1 MSDPLE
7 RYSRQ
12 MLLPGWGREGQLRL
26 ARRTAAVI
34 GCGALGSHIAA
45 HLVRAGVGRVILA
58 DRDFVEW
65 HNLPRQALYSEEDA
79 AAGLPKAV
87 AAARRLRLLNSEV
100 AIEEHVVDVDAGTVE
115 TLINRADVVFDG
127 ADNFELRYLVNEA
140 CVKWG
145 IPWVYGGVLGTYG
158 LSAAIVPGETPCLRC
173 LLGPMPMPGTVPTCE
188 MAGVLG
194 AVVATVAALEVTEG
208 FKILLDQRQALLSS
222 LVMVDLWAGD
232 LERARTQKSSEA
244 CPVCDERQ
252 FPLLA
257 AQQGSMAAVLCGRG
271 AVQVTPHPA
280 PALDLEEVALR
291 LGSLGPA
298 TVNEYLLRF
307 SADGC
312 EMTLFRD
319 GRAIVKGAAGPPEAK
334 AFYVRYVGA

>member
-45 HLVRAGVGRVILA
+45 HVVRAGVGRVILA

-87 AAARRLRLLNSEV
+87 AAARRLRLLNSQV

-115 TLINRADVVFDG
+115 ALISQADVVFDG

-158 LSAAIVPGETPCLRC
+158 LSAAIVPGRTPCLRC
-173 LLGPMPMPGTVPTCE
+173 LLGPMPLPGSVPTCE
-188 MAGVLG
+188 TAGVLG

-208 FKILLDQRQALLSS
+208 FKILLDQPQALLGS

-244 CPVCDERQ
+244 CPVCDERH

-271 AVQVTPHPA
+271 AVQVTPRPA

-291 LGSLGPA
+291 LSSLGPV

-319 GRAIVKGAAGPPEAK
+319 GRAIVKGAAGPAEAK

>member
-1 MSDPLE
+1 MSDPHE

-34 GCGALGSHIAA
+34 GCGALGSHIAS

-79 AAGLPKAV
+79 AAGTPKAV
-87 AAARRLRLLNSEV
+87 AAARRLRQLNSAV
-100 AIEEHVVDVDAGTVE
+100 AIEEHVVDVDAGTIE
-115 TLINRADVVFDG
+115 SLLSRADVVFDG

-140 CVKWG
+140 CVKLG

-158 LSAAIVPGETPCLRC
+158 LSAAILPGQTPCLRC
-173 LLGPMPMPGTVPTCE
+173 LLGPMPAPGTVPTCE
-188 MAGVLG
+188 TAGVLG
-194 AVVATVAALEVTEG
+194 ATVATVAALEVSEG
-208 FKILLDQRQALLSS
+208 FKILLGQRHSLLHS
-222 LVMVDLWAGD
+222 LVMVDLWTGD
-232 LERARTQKSSEA
+232 FERATVQKALDA
-244 CPVCDERQ
+244 CPVCDDRQ
-252 FPLLA
+252 FQLLE
-257 AQQGSMAAVLCGRG
+257 AQQGSMTTVLCGRG
-271 AVQVTPHPA
+271 AVQVTPRPA
-280 PALDLEEVALR
+280 PTLDLDEIGHR
-291 LGSLGPA
+291 LSKLGPV

-312 EMTLFRD
+312 EMTLFGD
-319 GRAIVKGAAGPPEAK
+319 GRAIVKGAAGPVEART
-334 AFYVRYVGA
+334 FYVRYVGD